1 MNKKQAARIMGCLGG
16 SATSEKKTQA
26 CKDNWAIARAN
37 KKRKAL
43 ERLGNI
49 SSNDDRK
56 KVEKTC

>member
-16 SATSEKKTQA
+16 SARSERKSAA
-26 CKDNWAIARAN
+26 CRNNFAIARAN

-49 SSNDDRK
+49 NSNVAPK
-56 KVEKTC
+56 KSEKSG